1 MRLDVALCR
10 HFDVVA
16 LGECSISS
24 STVMVWTLL
33 TRLLAVTSG
42 SPAFL
47 ARQFLPDDASLL
59 QAGPSKLNDQYFEF
73 PNEIKRVAVIGA
85 GAAGV
90 QHAAALVDHGF
101 EVRLFERRPS
111 PGGVWVYSPKKPLPA
126 AFP

>member
-1 MRLDVALCR
+1 
-10 HFDVVA
+10 
-16 LGECSISS
+16 
-24 STVMVWTLL
+24 MVWTLL
-33 TRLLAVTSG
+33 TRLLALSSG

-47 ARQFLPDDASLL
+47 ARQFLVPDDGSL
-59 QAGPSKLNDQYFEF
+59 QAGPSKSNEYFKF